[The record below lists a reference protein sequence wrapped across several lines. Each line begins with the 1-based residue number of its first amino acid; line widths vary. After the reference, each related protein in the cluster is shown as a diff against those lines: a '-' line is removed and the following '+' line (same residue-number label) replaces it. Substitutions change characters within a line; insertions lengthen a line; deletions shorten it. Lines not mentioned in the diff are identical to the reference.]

1 MPGNNIII
9 DRNALIA
16 DCKSIINRFE
26 EEQENFNKIIKSF
39 ENFNNADKLKS
50 DAYKI

>member
-16 DCKSIINRFE
+16 DCKSIIKRFE
-26 EEQENFNKIIKSF
+26 EEQEKISV
-39 ENFNNADKLKS
+39 
-50 DAYKI
+50 